1 MCSTAALSAVG
12 RIFVREIW
20 RWQPEQFR
28 ASFVSGPSTETS
40 RPPTVRGGA
49 VCFPQ
54 RFGGSLNL
62 NVHYHVAVPDSVFGP
77 REGEVA
83 LSCEAVGVSR
93 SAYYAW
99 RRSKPS
105 ARQQANERVL
115 AEIRAIHVENEAR
128 YGSPRM
134 RDELRDR
141 GHEIGKH
148 RVARLMRENGLWA
161 RVRRRFRHTTD
172 SRHKLPIA
180 PNLLGQRFT
189 ATAPNQAWVG
199 DITYIWTAEG
209 WRYLAV
215 LIDLYSRR
223 VVGWALRKSLN
234 RELAIAAL
242 LHALT
247 CRKPP
252 PGLVQHTDRGCQ
264 YASYEYRALLDEH
277 GVRCSMSAAGNCY
290 DGRAR

>member
-1 MCSTAALSAVG
+1 VSPYELVDSEKAA
-12 RIFVREIW
+12 
-20 RWQPEQFR
+20 
-28 ASFVSGPSTETS
+28 
-40 RPPTVRGGA
+40 
-49 VCFPQ
+49 FP
-54 RFGGSLNL
+54 
-62 NVHYHVAVPDSVFGP
+62 VAV
-77 REGEVA
+77 
-83 LSCEAVGVSR
+83 LCEAIGVSR

-99 RRSKPS
+99 RRSVPS
-105 ARQQANERVL
+105 ERERANERIL

-134 RDELRDR
+134 LDELRDR
-141 GHEIGKH
+141 GHEVGKH

-189 ATAPNQAWVG
+189 AAAPNQACVG

-209 WRYLAV
+209 WAYLAV
-215 LIDLYSRR
+215 LLDLYSRR

-234 RELAIAAL
+234 RELAVSAL
-242 LHALT
+242 EHALT

-252 PGLVQHTDRGCQ
+252 PGLLHHTDRGSQ
-264 YASYEYRALLDEH
+264 YASHEYRILLDKH
-277 GVRCSMSAAGNCY
+277 GLRCSMSAAGNCY
-290 DGRAR
+290 DNAVSESFFATLKKELVHGYAFETRSEAYDAISDYIENWSCPDLANRFDCLS